1 MQREAKILASKT
13 TDAILF
19 RGQIY
24 NSEIELKIKNW
35 LTLLDEIA
43 TTTECYH
50 NSGKPPKAIDQGPN
64 FCDKKSAAKLA
75 NLVRAEYGL
84 GMEPIANLFDFID
97 SRNILVC
104 NENLGIWSSN
114 DKDGISGIF
123 YNHEKLGF
131 CILINNQI
139 TIGRQI
145 FTLAHEFAHA
155 LFHYNAKAIISSN
168 NDINNPLESFAD
180 AFAANFLVPSKTLK
194 NIIIQKKWENEL
206 DAYKIIE
213 LAYIFKVSYAFM
225 IYRLYN
231 EGLINQNIKDK
242 FINYKPLELANSLGI
257 ESTIFEK
264 QKNFNKLNCFPIT
277 LLLTIKDL
285 IENEKLSLDQAAG
298 ILKASY
304 DDIST
309 LFKKESLN
317 VKNAN
322 EINEYISLAR

>member
-1 MQREAKILASKT
+1 M
-13 TDAILF
+13 
-19 RGQIY
+19 
-24 NSEIELKIKNW
+24 
-35 LTLLDEIA
+35 
-43 TTTECYH
+43 
-50 NSGKPPKAIDQGPN
+50 
-64 FCDKKSAAKLA
+64 
-75 NLVRAEYGL
+75 
-84 GMEPIANLFDFID
+84 
-97 SRNILVC
+97 
-104 NENLGIWSSN
+104 
-114 DKDGISGIF
+114 
-123 YNHEKLGF
+123 
-131 CILINNQI
+131 
-139 TIGRQI
+139 
-145 FTLAHEFAHA
+145 
-155 LFHYNAKAIISSN
+155 
-168 NDINNPLESFAD
+168 
-180 AFAANFLVPSKTLK
+180 
-194 NIIIQKKWENEL
+194 ENEL